1 MMMMIVGC
9 VQGVAF
15 ESVGV
20 GVGVGVQGVGVQGL
34 AFESA

>member
-1 MMMMIVGC
+1 MMMIVGC

-20 GVGVGVQGVGVQGL
+20 GVGVQGL